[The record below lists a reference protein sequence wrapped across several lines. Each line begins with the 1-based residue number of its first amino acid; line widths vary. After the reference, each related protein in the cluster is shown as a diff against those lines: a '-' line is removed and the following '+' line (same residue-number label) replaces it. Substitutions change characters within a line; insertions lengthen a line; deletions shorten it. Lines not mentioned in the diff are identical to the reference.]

1 MKSPDQTPTMKHAV
15 DPVCQMLV
23 NVDDKT
29 IHIEHAA
36 HSHYF
41 CSEQCKAD
49 FEKDPKKYHS

>member
-1 MKSPDQTPTMKHAV
+1 MKHAV